1 MKVGE
6 DVGEPILGLA
16 VDLVMG
22 FLVRTA
28 DDGEAVGGAVG
39 NMFVGEKLFDG
50 LALGRFEGREE
61 NRFVGVSD
69 GLQLGDDVGAL
80 VGIPTADRFFVG
92 VMVNTMLGILEGGD
106 AGTELDDF
114 EGLVD
119 LVGLMIGTD
128 DTVGNLD
135 GLKVGFL
142 DGLL

>member
-1 MKVGE
+1 MKIGE
-6 DVGEPILGLA
+6 DVGEPIVGLA

-28 DDGEAVGGAVG
+28 DDGDAVGGAVG

-50 LALGRFEGREE
+50 LALGRCEGREE

-92 VMVNTMLGILEGGD
+92 VMVNTMLGILERGD

-142 DGLL
+142 

>member
-1 MKVGE
+1 MKV
-6 DVGEPILGLA
+6 
-16 VDLVMG
+16 
-22 FLVRTA
+22 
-28 DDGEAVGGAVG
+28 DGDAVGGAVG

-92 VMVNTMLGILEGGD
+92 VMVNTMLGIMERGD

-142 DGLL
+142 

>member
-1 MKVGE
+1 MKV
-6 DVGEPILGLA
+6 
-16 VDLVMG
+16 
-22 FLVRTA
+22 
-28 DDGEAVGGAVG
+28 DGDAVGGAVG

-80 VGIPTADRFFVG
+80 VGIPLTDRFLVG
-92 VMVNTMLGILEGGD
+92 VMVNTMVGILEGGD

-142 DGLL
+142 